1 MLTAETTNAYLS
13 ILREELVPA
22 TGCTEPIALAYA
34 AVRLRVLLGAAP
46 ARIEADISGNIIK
59 NVKSVVVP
67 NTGGR
72 KGIAAAIAAG
82 VVAGDAARELQ
93 VIADVPAARHAA
105 IGAYADATP
114 IDIRCAD
121 TTRLL
126 DIRLTGHAGAHTA
139 AVQIANSH
147 TNIVFESRDGEVL
160 LQKPFTDSPEDNLT
174 DKSVLNVADILEFA
188 DAVDLARVQDLLEAQ
203 LSCNLA
209 IAQEGLAHPW
219 GAQVGAI
226 LLAET
231 PDPDAKTEAKAW
243 AAAGS
248 DARMSG
254 CEMPVIINSGSGNQ
268 GITVSVPLVVY
279 ARAQQLPD
287 ERLYRALALS
297 NLLAI
302 YQRSGIGCLSAYCG
316 AINAGVAA
324 ACGVVYL
331 QGGTLDDIAH
341 TLVNGLAIV
350 SGVICDGAKPSCA
363 AKIAVGI
370 DAGLMGFE
378 MYRHNQ
384 QFYRGEGIVKH
395 NADATVAAVA
405 RLGRY
410 GMRETDREILH
421 IMIDE

>member
-1 MLTAETTNAYLS
+1 MQLSDSLRTLYLD
-13 ILREELVPA
+13 ILREELQPA
-22 TGCTEPIALAYA
+22 FGCTEPAAVAYA
-34 AVRLRVLLGAAP
+34 AALARETLCALPERLRVVC
-46 ARIEADISGNIIK
+46 SGNIIK
-59 NVKSVVVP
+59 NVKSVIVP
-67 NTGGR
+67 NAGGL
-72 KGIAAAIAAG
+72 KGLEVAAAAG
-82 VVAGDAARELQ
+82 VIAGNAAQKLELLRGLTDEGRARLRDYPARTPIEVGLSDSPLPFDIQVEAEAGGSRARVRIAGHHTNVVLLERDGAVLLERPAEEGGAADTARAQLTVAGIVAFADGAPVDALRPLLDRQ
-93 VIADVPAARHAA
+93 IACNMA
-105 IGAYADATP
+105 IAEEGLRGNYGANIGSVLLETDGSL
-114 IDIRCAD
+114 R
-121 TTRLL
+121 TRL
-126 DIRLTGHAGAHTA
+126 
-139 AVQIANSH
+139 
-147 TNIVFESRDGEVL
+147 
-160 LQKPFTDSPEDNLT
+160 
-174 DKSVLNVADILEFA
+174 
-188 DAVDLARVQDLLEAQ
+188 
-203 LSCNLA
+203 
-209 IAQEGLAHPW
+209 
-219 GAQVGAI
+219 
-226 LLAET
+226 
-231 PDPDAKTEAKAW
+231 KAL